1 MSGATSSERIVS
13 VAISAF
19 GIVASLPAPAR
30 HGDVLRK
37 LWDFNQTVVVGED
50 RQGFLTNTGRYVN
63 RRDAAAIALA
73 ARQVDKLISAPDLY
87 SEDLW

>member
-1 MSGATSSERIVS
+1 MSERIIS

-37 LWDFNQTVVVGED
+37 LLNFNELIVRGD
-50 RQGFLTNTGRYVN
+50 RQGFLTSAGRYVN
-63 RRDAAAIALA
+63 RRDAAEIAIAA
-73 ARQVDKLISAPDLY
+73 GQVDKLIAAPDLY

>member
-1 MSGATSSERIVS
+1 MAERIIS

-37 LWDFNQTVVVGED
+37 LYDFNQTVIGGD
-50 RQGFLTNTGRYVN
+50 AQGFLTNTGRYVN
-63 RRDAAAIALA
+63 RRDAAVIALEA
-73 ARQVDKLISAPDLY
+73 GQVDKLTAAPDLY

>member
-1 MSGATSSERIVS
+1 MAGERIIS

-37 LWDFNQTVVVGED
+37 LHDFNPIALGGEC
-50 RQGFLTNTGRYVN
+50 QGFLTSAGRYVN

-73 ARQVDKLISAPDLY
+73 AGQVDKLISAPDLY

>member
-1 MSGATSSERIVS
+1 MTERIIS

-37 LWDFNQTVVVGED
+37 LSDFNPIIVRGDQ
-50 RQGFLTNTGRYVN
+50 QGFLTSAGRYVN
-63 RRDAAAIALA
+63 RRDAAVLALA
-73 ARQVDKLISAPDLY
+73 AGQVDKLIAAPDLY

>member
-1 MSGATSSERIVS
+1 MGERIIS

-30 HGDVLRK
+30 HGDVLNK
-37 LWDFNQTVVVGED
+37 LFDFNQAIVTGNRE
-50 RQGFLTNTGRYVN
+50 GFLTSAGRFVN
-63 RRDAAAIALA
+63 RRDAAALALA
-73 ARQVDKLISAPDLY
+73 AGQVDKLIVAPDLY

>member
-1 MSGATSSERIVS
+1 MTERIIS

-37 LWDFNQTVVVGED
+37 LYDFNPIAIGGD
-50 RQGFLTNTGRYVN
+50 SQGFLTSAGRYVN
-63 RRDAAAIALA
+63 RRDAADLALA
-73 ARQVDKLISAPDLY
+73 AGQVDKLISAPDLY

>member
-1 MSGATSSERIVS
+1 MTERIVS

-19 GIVASLPAPAR
+19 GIIASLPAPAR

-37 LWDFNQTVVVGED
+37 LHDFNPMLLGPDT
-50 RQGFLTNTGRYVN
+50 QGFLTSAGRYVN

-73 ARQVDKLISAPDLY
+73 AGQTGGLINAPDLY

>member
-1 MSGATSSERIVS
+1 MSERIIS

-19 GIVASLPAPAR
+19 GIIASLPAPAR

-37 LWDFNQTVVVGED
+37 LQDFNPLIIRGE
-50 RQGFLTNTGRYVN
+50 RQGFLTDAGRFVN
-63 RRDAAAIALA
+63 RRDAAVIALA
-73 ARQVDKLISAPDLY
+73 AGQIDKLMSAPDLY

>member
-1 MSGATSSERIVS
+1 MTERIIS

-19 GIVASLPAPAR
+19 GIIASLPAPAR

-37 LWDFNQTVVVGED
+37 LWEFNQTVVVGAD
-50 RQGFLTNTGRYVN
+50 RQGFLTSTGRYVN

-73 ARQVDKLISAPDLY
+73 AGQVDRLTAAPDLY

>member
-1 MSGATSSERIVS
+1 MSERIIS

-19 GIVASLPAPAR
+19 GIIASLPAPAR

-37 LWDFNQTVVVGED
+37 LFDFNDTVLGPDE
-50 RQGFLTNTGRYVN
+50 QGFLTSAGRYVN
-63 RRDAAAIALA
+63 RRDAAAIALEA
-73 ARQVDKLISAPDLY
+73 GQTDKLISAPNLY

>member
-1 MSGATSSERIVS
+1 LSKADTSERIIS

-19 GIVASLPAPAR
+19 GVVASLPAPAR

-37 LWDFNQTVVVGED
+37 LYEFNEIAVRSD

-63 RRDAAAIALA
+63 RRDAAVIALA
-73 ARQVDKLISAPDLY
+73 ARQVDKLIAAPDLY

>member
-1 MSGATSSERIVS
+1 MSERIIS

-19 GIVASLPAPAR
+19 GVVASLPAPAR

-37 LWDFNQTVVVGED
+37 LYDFNPLVLGGD
-50 RQGFLTNTGRYVN
+50 CQGFLTSAGRYVN
-63 RRDAAAIALA
+63 RRDAAEIALTA
-73 ARQVDKLISAPDLY
+73 GQTDKLIAAPDLY

>member
-1 MSGATSSERIVS
+1 MAERIIS

-37 LWDFNQTVVVGED
+37 LWDFNQTVVVGEG
-50 RQGFLTNTGRYVN
+50 RQGFLTDAGRYVN
-63 RRDAAAIALA
+63 RRDAAVLALA
-73 ARQVDKLISAPDLY
+73 AGQVDKLIAAPDLY

>member
-1 MSGATSSERIVS
+1 MDERIIS

-37 LWDFNQTVVVGED
+37 LFDFKDTVIPGE
-50 RQGFLTNTGRYVN
+50 RQGFLTSAGRFVN
-63 RRDAAAIALA
+63 RRDAAVLALA
-73 ARQVDKLISAPDLY
+73 AGQVDKLMSAPDLY

>member
-1 MSGATSSERIVS
+1 MSKALASERIIS

-19 GIVASLPAPAR
+19 GVVASLPAPAR

-37 LWDFNQTVVVGED
+37 LYEFNEIAVRPD

-63 RRDAAAIALA
+63 RRDAAIIALA
-73 ARQVDKLISAPDLY
+73 AGQVDKLIAAPDLY

>member
-1 MSGATSSERIVS
+1 MS

>member
-1 MSGATSSERIVS
+1 MASERIIS

-37 LWDFNQTVVVGED
+37 LHDFNPIVLGGD
-50 RQGFLTNTGRYVN
+50 CQGFLTSTGRYVN

-73 ARQVDKLISAPDLY
+73 SGQTDKLISAPDLY

>member
-1 MSGATSSERIVS
+1 MDERIIS

-30 HGDVLRK
+30 HGDVLHK
-37 LWDFNQTVVVGED
+37 LHHFNDMALPPDT
-50 RQGFLTNTGRYVN
+50 QGFLTSAGRFVN
-63 RRDAAAIALA
+63 RRDAAVLALEA
-73 ARQVDKLISAPDLY
+73 GQLDKLHSPPELY

>member
-1 MSGATSSERIVS
+1 MTERIVS

-19 GIVASLPAPAR
+19 GIIASLPAPAR

-37 LWDFNQTVVVGED
+37 LWDFNQTVVGPD
-50 RQGFLTNTGRYVN
+50 SQGFLTSAGRYVN
-63 RRDAAAIALA
+63 RRDAAELALGA
-73 ARQVDKLISAPDLY
+73 GQCDRLTSAPALY

>member
-1 MSGATSSERIVS
+1 MSRADASERIVS

-19 GIVASLPAPAR
+19 GVVASLPAPAR

-37 LWDFNQTVVVGED
+37 LQDFNPIVVRGD

-63 RRDAAAIALA
+63 RRDAAVIALA
-73 ARQVDKLISAPDLY
+73 ARQVDKLIAAPDLY

>member
-1 MSGATSSERIVS
+1 MSNERIIS

-63 RRDAAAIALA
+63 RRDAAVIALA
-73 ARQVDKLISAPDLY
+73 AGQLDKLYAPPDLY

>member
-1 MSGATSSERIVS
+1 MAERIIS

-37 LWDFNQTVVVGED
+37 LYDFNQTVVGGD
-50 RQGFLTNTGRYVN
+50 AQGFLTNTGRYVN
-63 RRDAAAIALA
+63 RRDAAVIALEA
-73 ARQVDKLISAPDLY
+73 GQVDKLTAAPDLY

>member
-1 MSGATSSERIVS
+1 LSKADASERIVS

-19 GIVASLPAPAR
+19 GVVASLPAPAR

-37 LWDFNQTVVVGED
+37 LYEFNEIAVRHD

-63 RRDAAAIALA
+63 RRDAAVIALA
-73 ARQVDKLISAPDLY
+73 ARQVDKLIAAPDLY

>member
-1 MSGATSSERIVS
+1 MTERIIS
-13 VAISAF
+13 VAISSF

-37 LWDFNQTVVVGED
+37 LHDFNPLVVGAE
-50 RQGFLTNTGRYVN
+50 RQGFLTNAGRFVN
-63 RRDAAAIALA
+63 RRDAAVLALEA
-73 ARQVDKLISAPDLY
+73 GQVVKLISPPELY

>member
-1 MSGATSSERIVS
+1 VA

-19 GIVASLPAPAR
+19 GIIASLPAPAR

-37 LWDFNQTVVVGED
+37 LWDFNQTVVVGPD

-63 RRDAAAIALA
+63 RRDAAVIALA
-73 ARQVDKLISAPDLY
+73 ARQVDKLMTDPDLY

>member
-1 MSGATSSERIVS
+1 MSERIIS

-37 LWDFNQTVVVGED
+37 MRDWPRNRSHLKKQKQPASPTMTSNYCRTAHD
-50 RQGFLTNTGRYVN
+50 R
-63 RRDAAAIALA
+63 
-73 ARQVDKLISAPDLY
+73 
-87 SEDLW
+87 

>member
-1 MSGATSSERIVS
+1 MVERIVS

-19 GIVASLPAPAR
+19 GIIASLPSPAR

-37 LWDFNQTVVVGED
+37 LADFNPIVLGGD
-50 RQGFLTNTGRYVN
+50 CQGFLTNTGRYVN
-63 RRDAAAIALA
+63 RRDAADIALA
-73 ARQVDKLISAPDLY
+73 AGQTDKLISAPDLY

>member
-1 MSGATSSERIVS
+1 MTERIIS

-37 LWDFNQTVVVGED
+37 LYEFNEIAVGAD

-63 RRDAAAIALA
+63 RRDGAAIALA
-73 ARQVDKLISAPDLY
+73 AGQTDKLIAAPDLY